1 MERLDRM
8 SKKLTHIDTKGE
20 ARMVD
25 VSDKPIQQRMAVA
38 RGEIRMAA
46 ATLRLVRGDK
56 IAKGNVLATARIA
69 AIQAAKRTADL
80 IPMCHPLAINHCE
93 VEFDFPKSGNT
104 IVITSTVKVNGQTG
118 VEMEALT
125 AVNLAALTI
134 YDMCKA
140 VDKKMQIT
148 NVKLVSKAKK

>member
-1 MERLDRM
+1 
-8 SKKLTHIDTKGE
+8 
-20 ARMVD
+20 MVD
-25 VSDKPIQQRMAVA
+25 VSDKPMQQRMAVA

-46 ATLRLVRGDK
+46 ATLRLIRGDK

-93 VEFDFPKSGNT
+93 VEFDFPKSGNA
-104 IVITSTVKVNGQTG
+104 IVITSTVKVTGQTG

-140 VDKKMQIT
+140 VDNKMRVT
-148 NVKLVSKAKK
+148 NVKLISKTKK

>member
-1 MERLDRM
+1 M
-8 SKKLTHIDTKGE
+8 SKKLTHIGTKGE

-38 RGEIRMAA
+38 RGEIRMAP
-46 ATLRLVRGDK
+46 ATIKLIRGDK

-118 VEMEALT
+118 VEMEVLT

-140 VDKKMQIT
+140 VDNKMRIT
-148 NVKLVSKAKK
+148 NVKLISKTKK

>member
-1 MERLDRM
+1 MNR
-8 SKKLTHIDTKGE
+8 KLTHIDSKGE

-25 VSDKPIQQRMAVA
+25 VSDKPMQQRMAVA
-38 RGEIRMAA
+38 RGEIRMAP
-46 ATLRLVRGDK
+46 ATLRLIRGDK

-93 VEFDFPKSGNT
+93 VEFDFPKTGNT

-125 AVNLAALTI
+125 TVNLAALTI

-140 VDKKMQIT
+140 VDNKMRIT
-148 NVKLVSKAKK
+148 NVKLISKTKK

>member
-1 MERLDRM
+1 
-8 SKKLTHIDTKGE
+8 
-20 ARMVD
+20 MVD
-25 VSDKPIQQRMAVA
+25 VSDKPMQQRMAVA
-38 RGEIRMAA
+38 RGEIRMAP
-46 ATLRLVRGDK
+46 ATLRLIRGDK

-140 VDKKMQIT
+140 VDNKMRIT
-148 NVKLVSKAKK
+148 NVKLISKTKK

>member
-1 MERLDRM
+1 MNR
-8 SKKLTHIDTKGE
+8 KLTHIDSKGE

-25 VSDKPIQQRMAVA
+25 VSDKPMQQRMAVA
-38 RGEIRMAA
+38 RGEIRMAP
-46 ATLRLVRGDK
+46 ATIKLIRGDK

-140 VDKKMQIT
+140 VDNKMRIT
-148 NVKLVSKAKK
+148 NVKLISKTKK

>member
-1 MERLDRM
+1 MNR
-8 SKKLTHIDTKGE
+8 KLTHIDTKGE

-25 VSDKPIQQRMAVA
+25 VSDKPMQQRMAVA
-38 RGEIRMAA
+38 RGEIRMAP
-46 ATLRLVRGDK
+46 ATIKLIRGDK

-93 VEFDFPKSGNT
+93 VEFDFPKTGNT

-125 AVNLAALTI
+125 AVNLAALTV

-140 VDKKMQIT
+140 VDNKMRIT
-148 NVKLVSKAKK
+148 NVKLISKTKK